1 MDSIENLIKR
11 RAHELGFDLVG
22 ITTSEPFEEER
33 DVTVHRINEGL
44 MDGLPWFTKE
54 RVALASEPERL
65 LDGAK
70 SIITVGA
77 SYHNNEPEPSPKG
90 NHGKFARYALGRDY
104 HKVMKTRLRSLVRT
118 LETDLQRTIKSRIFV
133 DDGPMLD
140 RAVAQRSGLGWYG
153 KNTNILSP
161 SHGSWIVLGQLIT
174 DLELNPDAPLK
185 KTCGQCVSCIEI
197 CPTGAIVAPYV
208 IDNRKCISY
217 FTIECR
223 GPIPR
228 AFRPLIGDW
237 VFGCDLCQEI
247 CPVNRKAQPG
257 SIPELHATIGHKS
270 IDLISLLELTD
281 AGFLG
286 LFQGTAIMRAKRV
299 GLQRNVCVALG
310 NLGVSEAVPALSKVL
325 FNGELLL
332 RGHAAWAL
340 GRIGGYTAKQAMLT
354 TLISERDPWV
364 REEIE
369 AALQD
374 IATTSNAHEE
384 DLTASQ

>member
-1 MDSIENLIKR
+1 MGAIERLVKR

-22 ITTSEPFEEER
+22 ITTSEPFQKEH
-33 DVTVHRINEGL
+33 DVTLQRINEGL

-70 SIITVGA
+70 SIVTVGA
-77 SYHNNEPEPSPKG
+77 SYLSGASEPSRKG
-90 NHGKFARYALGRDY
+90 NYGKFARYALGRDY
-104 HKVMKTRLRSLVRT
+104 HKVMKTRLKSLVRT
-118 LETDLQRTIKSRIFV
+118 LETDLQRNIKSRIFV

-161 SHGSWIVLGQLIT
+161 SHGSWIVLGQFIT
-174 DLELNPDAPLK
+174 DLELEPDLPLK

-197 CPTGAIVAPYV
+197 CPTRAIVAPYV
-208 IDNRKCISY
+208 IDNDRCISY

-228 AFRPLIGDW
+228 DFRPLIGDW
-237 VFGCDLCQEI
+237 IFGCDLCQEI
-247 CPVNRKAQPG
+247 CPVNRKAQFG
-257 SIPELHATIGHKS
+257 SISELHAATDHKS
-270 IDLISLLELTD
+270 IDLITLLDLTD
-281 AGFLG
+281 EGFLA

-310 NLGVSEAVPALSKVL
+310 NLGIIDAVPALIKVL
-325 FNGELLL
+325 LEGEILLK
-332 RGHAAWAL
+332 GHAAWAL
-340 GRIGGYTAKQAMLT
+340 GRIGGCTAKQAMLE
-354 TLISERDPWV
+354 TLNAERDPWV

-374 IATTSNAHEE
+374 IETTRTVHED
-384 DLTASQ
+384 DLTAHQ